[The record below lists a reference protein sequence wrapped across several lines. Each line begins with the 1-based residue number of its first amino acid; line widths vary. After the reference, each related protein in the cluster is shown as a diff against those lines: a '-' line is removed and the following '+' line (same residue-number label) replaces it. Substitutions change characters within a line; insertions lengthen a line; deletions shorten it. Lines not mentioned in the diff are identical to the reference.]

1 MKTLWRSLV
10 FLGVVLVAISAQ
22 GQTKYLLSV
31 DASTDDDVGKSFVFE
46 LKSAIANSGV
56 YRLVDKEQQVS
67 GLQLSVVSLSNQG
80 NDSNNASAA
89 VSVVLTLKTESGL
102 PVLLQHWV
110 VSVGRESTTSMAHR
124 VLSQVDDEVSKLRQ
138 ALSKP

>member
-10 FLGVVLVAISAQ
+10 LLGVVLVAISAY

-46 LKSAIANSGV
+46 LKSSIANSGV

-80 NDSNNASAA
+80 DSNNQSAA

-102 PVLLQHWV
+102 PVLIQHWV
-110 VSVGRESTTSMAHR
+110 VSVGRDTTTSMAHR
-124 VLSQVDDEVSKLRQ
+124 VLAQVDDEVSKLRQ